1 MTSLS
6 EGQTRTGSAVEA
18 VANVLVGYG
27 VALVSQLIIFAA
39 YDVRLSLGQNAMIGV
54 WFTLISLVRSYVLRR
69 CFNRWRK
76 IL

>member
-54 WFTLISLVRSYVLRR
+54 WFTMISLVRSYLLRR
-69 CFNRWRK
+69 LFNRWRK